1 MSITER
7 AQLKRS
13 NTTMSG
19 DGEIASAIN
28 RARCLHLGK

>member
-7 AQLKRS
+7 AQLKCS

-19 DGEIASAIN
+19 KGENGSAIN
-28 RARCLHLGK
+28 RARC